1 LQSSLILLLLYVAV
15 ERSGFLYYGLDALS
29 RLITASVVPIAVS
42 TVLSRLMWGGWIA
55 LVVAFIIGA
64 INFARRDIEK
74 GQEYVAG
81 AIKGAVAMAFYTA
94 VITGLIGWQR
104 EDQFETSM

>member
-1 LQSSLILLLLYVAV
+1 LG
-15 ERSGFLYYGLDALS
+15 RPTWD
-29 RLITASVVPIAVS
+29 
-42 TVLSRLMWGGWIA
+42 GWIT

-64 INFARRDIEK
+64 INFARGDSGK
-74 GQEYVAG
+74 GQEYVAD

-104 EDQFETSM
+104 EAQLGAST